1 MLSICLKIEAQVRI
15 SMAVLKVDNLIPGME
30 LIEGITVHMTV
41 APLLITITPMD
52 STLPT
57 TLSTKMVW

>member
-1 MLSICLKIEAQVRI
+1 MLLICLKIEAQVRT
-15 SMAVLKVDNLIPGME
+15 SMVVLKVDNHIPGMV

-52 STLPT
+52 STPPNIQ
-57 TLSTKMVW
+57 STKMV

>member
-1 MLSICLKIEAQVRI
+1 MV
-15 SMAVLKVDNLIPGME
+15 VLKVVSHIPGMV
-30 LIEGITVHMTV
+30 LKEGITVHMTV

-57 TLSTKMVW
+57 ILSTKMVW